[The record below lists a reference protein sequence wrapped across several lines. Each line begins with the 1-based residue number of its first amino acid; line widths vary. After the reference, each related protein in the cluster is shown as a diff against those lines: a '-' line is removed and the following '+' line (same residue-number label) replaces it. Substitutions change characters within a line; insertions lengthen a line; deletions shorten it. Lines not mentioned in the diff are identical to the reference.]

1 VRDLCELGPIVA
13 TVPRMAAPSA
23 IFEVVAGKAAGMSI
37 VVEDEL
43 VIGRNADGAGKLAED
58 GELSRSHARI
68 ALDGNGFCAIEDLGS
83 TNGTFVNGLRIS
95 APQTLSEGDT
105 VELGGTTL
113 VVRTL
118 SAPQTQRTA
127 QGAAVKPAPDPQTAP
142 APPAAPAPPSA
153 LAPAAE
159 PTPAPAPG
167 AAVEPP
173 AEPAQ
178 AEKSA
183 DAAPSGKL
191 SLHLEVDFSTRETRL
206 LLDDVKDPVR
216 LVYDDGV
223 WRFAPPPTTEKRG
236 TV

>member
-1 VRDLCELGPIVA
+1 
-13 TVPRMAAPSA
+13 MAAPSA

-37 VVEDEL
+37 VVADEL
-43 VIGRNADGAGKLAED
+43 VLGRNASGAGKLAED

-105 VELGGTTL
+105 IELGGTTL
-113 VVRTL
+113 VARTL
-118 SAPQTQRTA
+118 PPPPTQRTA
-127 QGAAVKPAPDPQTAP
+127 QVAAVKSAP
-142 APPAAPAPPSA
+142 APHGAPAAQASPAPQAAPPSEA
-153 LAPAAE
+153 
-159 PTPAPAPG
+159 TPAPQPGPAPVTD
-167 AAVEPP
+167 VEPP
-173 AEPAQ
+173 SAPAQ
-178 AEKSA
+178 AAPA
-183 DAAPSGKL
+183 DAAPSAKL

-206 LLDDVKDPVR
+206 LLGDVKDPVR
-216 LVYDDGV
+216 LIYDDGV